1 MALRDYIPG
10 GGIRPEIPN
19 TRGHILDD
27 ETANKKAARRSAG
40 RKGRLNLFEAHPK
53 TKRLFPIKRL
63 LQANE
68 RLRPEY
74 GRPWYKTY
82 RIKEEAS
89 HHRRIVLSE

>member
-1 MALRDYIPG
+1 MALKDWVP

-27 ETANKKAARRSAG
+27 ETANKRAARRSAA
-40 RKGRLNLFEAHPK
+40 RKGRLNLFEAH
-53 TKRLFPIKRL
+53 TKRKQLVPIKRL

-68 RLRPEY
+68 RLRPEH

-89 HHRRIVLSE
+89 RCRVALSEGH